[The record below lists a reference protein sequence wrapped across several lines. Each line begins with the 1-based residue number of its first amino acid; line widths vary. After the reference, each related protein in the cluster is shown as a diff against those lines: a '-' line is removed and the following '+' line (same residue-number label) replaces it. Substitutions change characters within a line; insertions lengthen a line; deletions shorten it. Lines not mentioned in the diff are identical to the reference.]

1 MFFFSG
7 KAERWREEYEE
18 EEYLSGEKMR
28 EDERNRWDRDRVAC
42 DVGMTGRWEVVGW
55 RARRQSGVANIAIGW
70 SIQGDDSAGWK
81 KPRSLGPLH
90 GGARSR
96 KRGKP
101 YRMGHSATL

>member
-1 MFFFSG
+1 
-7 KAERWREEYEE
+7 
-18 EEYLSGEKMR
+18 MR
-28 EDERNRWDRDRVAC
+28 ETDGMEIEGRVMLALR
-42 DVGMTGRWEVVGW
+42 DVGRSLDGGRAAKAAE
-55 RARRQSGVANIAIGW
+55 QNIAIGW

-101 YRMGHSATL
+101 YRIWHSAT

>member
-1 MFFFSG
+1 MF
-7 KAERWREEYEE
+7 EWREV
-18 EEYLSGEKMR
+18 R
-28 EDERNRWDRDRVAC
+28 EDERKRWDGNRGAC

-70 SIQGDDSAGWK
+70 NIQGDDSAGWK

-101 YRMGHSATL
+101 YRMGHSAIL